1 MLNYNAI
8 RRIARDIHHDA
19 QEVTN
24 MAYGDPAIIHSLF
37 ERFATPGAT
46 VNEYDMERKR
56 FYEAH
61 IHSTPDALQNTVHST
76 LDALLNTVPK
86 ECPDAV

>member
-8 RRIARDIHHDA
+8 RKIARDIHHDA

-37 ERFATPGAT
+37 KKFATSGAT
-46 VNEYDMERKR
+46 VDLGVVDEYDMERKR

-61 IHSTPDALQNTVHST
+61 IHST
-76 LDALLNTVPK
+76 LDVILDTIRK